1 MQLNF
6 NGPKLGNPCKWA
18 SGIKGEM
25 AEVRWESKLTRIPPH
40 RLNEKIDHP
49 KLF

>member
-6 NGPKLGNPCKWA
+6 KGPKMSSPFKRA
-18 SGIKGEM
+18 SGIKGKM